1 MKREVFNRLP
11 EANGKE
17 GTYAGC
23 RIKLD
28 LLFCAVPVCGD
39 RSREGISQ
47 TVWQKVD
54 LSGDRLSGSRNAVH
68 AKQEYP
74 GRR

>member
-1 MKREVFNRLP
+1 MKREVFNRLSG
-11 EANGKE
+11 ANGKE
-17 GTYAGC
+17 GNYAGC
-23 RIKLD
+23 SVKLG
-28 LLFCAVPVCGD
+28 LLFFAVPVCGD